1 MRQAFPKSRKWQ
13 AAAQTVGSTTA
24 AAVRQAGFDIVPD
37 PTSRFAN
44 HARLIHPNGFTGFTN
59 ASLAALSQAFR
70 DTTGC

>member
-1 MRQAFPKSRKWQ
+1 MRRAFPKSRKWQ
-13 AAAQTVGSTTA
+13 AGAQIVGSTTA

-44 HARLIHPNGFTGFTN
+44 HARLIHSNGVAGFTDAN
-59 ASLAALSQAFR
+59 LATLSQAFR